1 MDRTTQLTRHNAIAR
16 KGFALHTKLRTSMCL
31 ELIDFVKGA
40 WIKQEFQAFSRG
52 QATPGVDLVNAGLSA
67 AHEGGLSFSD
77 QAFAEGLFEEGRIR
91 LGVKGRGG
99 GGKGAARG

>member
-1 MDRTTQLTRHNAIAR
+1 MR
-16 KGFALHTKLRTSMCL
+16 L
-31 ELIDFVKGA
+31 ELIDFVKGSR
-40 WIKQEFQAFSRG
+40 IKQEFQAFSRG